1 MGLVEQIWKD
11 REANVLNPLAFSQV
25 AQERAKK
32 IDLEGRDNKG
42 KAKLNKPAQIRKF
55 YDVIFSL
62 NQRAKAEKA
71 NWNAIIAQ
79 LHRQLALV
87 HYAKGRELVSDS
99 FVKMMDELIGA
110 VEKKEDLQV
119 ITDFLEAFMAY
130 YKECRPKN

>member
-1 MGLVEQIWKD
+1 ML
-11 REANVLNPLAFSQV
+11 F
-25 AQERAKK
+25 
-32 IDLEGRDNKG
+32 
-42 KAKLNKPAQIRKF
+42 
-55 YDVIFSL
+55 
-62 NQRAKAEKA
+62 
-71 NWNAIIAQ
+71 IAQ